1 MLQQI
6 AADAVDAVDAVDEKL
21 EVGSWKLLTL
31 LMLSMLL
38 MLKKDVEARCLE
50 DPKPIVNCLLITWM
64 KRHTTQE

>member
-6 AADAVDAVDAVDEKL
+6 AADAVDAVDEKL

-38 MLKKDVEARCLE
+38 MLKKDVEARC
-50 DPKPIVNCLLITWM
+50 
-64 KRHTTQE
+64 